1 MSRHRSLCLL
11 VLAAAASLLLEV
23 VSVDSVQ
30 GQGFAEPGGVPE
42 QAAVSF
48 IPPPQQKPHSP
59 ITDVVE
65 RNRARL
71 HKIEGVHGVSEGR
84 TPIGDDAVRVD
95 VENDAVRD
103 RLPQE
108 IEGYPVEVV
117 VVPGGFGI
125 LPAGSPP
132 YPG

>member
-1 MSRHRSLCLL
+1 M
-11 VLAAAASLLLEV
+11 
-23 VSVDSVQ
+23 DS
-30 GQGFAEPGGVPE
+30 GPSQGFAEPGGAPE
-42 QAAVSF
+42 QAAVPF
-48 IPPPQQKPHSP
+48 IPPPQHKPNSP
-59 ITDVVE
+59 VTGVVE

-71 HKIEGVHGVSEGR
+71 HQLEGVHGVSEGR

-95 VENDAVRD
+95 VENDTVRD

-108 IEGYPVEVV
+108 IEGYPLEVV

-125 LPAGSPP
+125 IPVGSP